1 MNPTTATRAAQSTIE
16 TRYSWVVATVALI
29 CLAFSFGGLW
39 IVSVGLK
46 AIAADAGNQRSVP
59 ALAGALA
66 WLGSGFGGM
75 AMGPLAVRF
84 GIRWTVIFGAVMI
97 AVGLAVST
105 LGAGI
110 PLWIGHGLFMGVL
123 GNALPTMWGPS

>member
-1 MNPTTATRAAQSTIE
+1 MPSPGMAGRIPGQRMNATSAPGAEPATIE
-16 TRYSWVVATVALI
+16 TRYSWTVATVALA
-29 CLAFSFGGLW
+29 CLAFSFGGMW

-66 WLGSGFGGM
+66 WLGSGLGGI

-84 GIRWTVIFGAVMI
+84 GIRWTVIFGAAMI

-105 LGAGI
+105 L
-110 PLWIGHGLFMGVL
+110 
-123 GNALPTMWGPS
+123 